1 MKVLMFGWEL
11 PPLISGGLGT
21 ACKGIADSLALQKD
35 KYSEKNSIN
44 LTFIIP
50 NSMDKKPQLNNK
62 VNVIYADSTK
72 FEKTENN
79 LSEKQIKNISPYYTS
94 YEKTSSKN
102 DVFIQR
108 KDSILRYVGN
118 YGNDLLQQVSNYSYR
133 GEKIARE
140 GDFDII
146 HAHDWMTFEAGV
158 RAKDA
163 IGKPLVVHIH
173 STEYDR
179 SGSNA
184 NIDIVKLEKKG
195 MERADR
201 IIAVSRYTKNM
212 IISKYGIDGKKINVV
227 YNAAERQE
235 RLSQYKIIRN
245 PNEKIVLFLG
255 RITQQKG
262 PEYFLEAAAKV
273 INKINNIRFVMGGNG
288 DLMPKTI
295 EKMASLDIADKFH
308 FTGFLNNL
316 EVEKIYSMSDL
327 YVMPSISEPFGIT
340 PFEALLYD
348 VPVIIS
354 KQSGAAELLNCAYQ
368 VDFWNTE
375 ELSAAIIEI
384 LENDDLRNESVKKC
398 KEEIK
403 DLTWAKAAE
412 SIIQIYKEL
421 RPDINHT

>member
-11 PPLISGGLGT
+11 PPVISGGLGT

-35 KYSEKNSIN
+35 EYPEKNSID
-44 LTFIIP
+44 LTFVIP
-50 NSMDKKPQLNNK
+50 NAMDEKPLLNSK
-62 VNVIYADSTK
+62 INVVYADSIK
-72 FEKTENN
+72 FEKAQNE
-79 LSEKQIKNISPYYTS
+79 LSEKQIKHISPYYTS
-94 YEKTSSKN
+94 HETYSKN
-102 DVFIQR
+102 YEFIQH

-118 YGNDLLQQVSNYSYR
+118 YGNDLLQQILNYSYR
-133 GEKIARE
+133 GEKIAKE

-146 HAHDWMTFEAGV
+146 HAHDWMTFEAGI

-212 IISKYGIDGKKINVV
+212 IISKYGIDEKKITVV

-235 RLSQYKIIRN
+235 RLSLYRITRN

-273 INKINNIRFVMGGNG
+273 INKKNNIRFVMCGTG

-368 VDFWNTE
+368 VDFWDTE
-375 ELSAAIIEI
+375 KLSSIIIEI

-412 SIIQIYKEL
+412 SITQIYKEL
-421 RPDINHT
+421 IPEMNHTL